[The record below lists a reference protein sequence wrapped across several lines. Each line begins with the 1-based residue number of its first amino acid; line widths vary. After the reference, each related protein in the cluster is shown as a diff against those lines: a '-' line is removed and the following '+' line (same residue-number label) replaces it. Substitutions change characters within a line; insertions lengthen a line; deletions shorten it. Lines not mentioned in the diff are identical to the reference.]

1 MCVDEFWEIERVTP
15 SENKRKLI
23 EWRRMNQQKGTSLP
37 HTTHVRLLMTVPVIS
52 RLNVCLLMFK
62 EDLKELQL

>member
-37 HTTHVRLLMTVPVIS
+37 HTTHVRLSNIQNFLFLDGF
-52 RLNVCLLMFK
+52 RYHLLGGP
-62 EDLKELQL
+62 